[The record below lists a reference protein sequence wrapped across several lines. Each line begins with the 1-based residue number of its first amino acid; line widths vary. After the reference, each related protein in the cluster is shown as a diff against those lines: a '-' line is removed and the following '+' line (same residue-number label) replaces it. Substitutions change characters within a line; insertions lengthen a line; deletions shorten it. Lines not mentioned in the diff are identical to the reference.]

1 MVRQR
6 KRQGCLTARRL
17 SKWNRAAQKEDMG
30 MDEHEAEDLT
40 RPKHTDVKRAEA
52 LNRTPHLN
60 NMLNART
67 CPLACIV

>member
-1 MVRQR
+1 
-6 KRQGCLTARRL
+6 
-17 SKWNRAAQKEDMG
+17 MG